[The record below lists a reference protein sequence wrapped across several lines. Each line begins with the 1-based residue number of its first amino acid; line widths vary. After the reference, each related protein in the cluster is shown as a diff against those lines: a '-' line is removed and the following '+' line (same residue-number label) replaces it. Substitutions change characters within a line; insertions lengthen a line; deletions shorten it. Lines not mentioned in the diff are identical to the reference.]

1 MPLSS
6 LIFFISSRND
16 LRSAA
21 HSLLESSCFPGKDRE
36 CANANL
42 SVGCNHFS
50 IRILN
55 TTVYLYI
62 ERNAAEIG
70 ETRGCAAGP
79 GMVFDLSVLNRI
91 YNFV

>member
-1 MPLSS
+1 MICGPRLILSWSPLAF
-6 LIFFISSRND
+6 LEKVEN
-16 LRSAA
+16 AA
-21 HSLLESSCFPGKDRE
+21 NG
-36 CANANL
+36 NL

-62 ERNAAEIG
+62 ERNAAEIW

>member
-1 MPLSS
+1 MIFGPR
-6 LIFFISSRND
+6 LI
-16 LRSAA
+16 L
-21 HSLLESSCFPGKDRE
+21 SCFPGKME
-36 CANANL
+36 NAANANL
-42 SVGCNHFS
+42 SVVCNHFS

-79 GMVFDLSVLNRI
+79 GMVFHRLSVLNRI